1 MARGQIPAISSC
13 LKIRNQLTR
22 PANGADDHQPW
33 VLWVDS
39 SHSVP
44 VSGGEKASGLFS
56 TRNTLPHATRKVL
69 HAALLHTVGA
79 IMGLRFC
86 TCRGVNHA
94 SLGDPS
100 PPPPNRWRIATR
112 LYFFFRS
119 PMFHLGGPDSLRVWF
134 DRNSPCSQK
143 SNKQLA
149 KRKIKVPYCT
159 QCAATR
165 CTSTITPSDT
175 ALRAIRARSTFQSS
189 QILDGSSSSVLLIR
203 SVLRRLRLVAAVA
216 QALSPAQP

>member
-1 MARGQIPAISSC
+1 M
-13 LKIRNQLTR
+13 
-22 PANGADDHQPW
+22 
-33 VLWVDS
+33 
-39 SHSVP
+39 
-44 VSGGEKASGLFS
+44 
-56 TRNTLPHATRKVL
+56 L
-69 HAALLHTVGA
+69 HCCTTAENW
-79 IMGLRFC
+79 GLRFC
-86 TCRGVNHA
+86 NL
-94 SLGDPS
+94 SLCQS
-100 PPPPNRWRIATR
+100 RITGRSITTSSTISVAHIVATR